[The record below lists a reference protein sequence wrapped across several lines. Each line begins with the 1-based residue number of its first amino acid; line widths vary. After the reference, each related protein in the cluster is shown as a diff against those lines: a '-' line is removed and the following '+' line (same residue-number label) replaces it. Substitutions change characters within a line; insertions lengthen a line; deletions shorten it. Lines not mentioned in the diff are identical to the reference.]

1 MRWCARVLMQGT
13 AAEEKETT
21 LPLSCQGVWAVP
33 LERISGTQVL
43 AAGIL
48 FP

>member
-1 MRWCARVLMQGT
+1 MQGT